1 MPMAKQQ
8 KSNREI
14 RKPKQEK
21 PKTNASNPSVKTG
34 VSNVFDQRK
43 K

>member
-1 MPMAKQQ
+1 MAKGQK

-14 RKPKQEK
+14 RKPKAEK
-21 PKTNASNPSVKTG
+21 VKATAANASAKQQPVAMVTI
-34 VSNVFDQRK
+34 K